1 MIFRYFSRMKLVLFI
16 LYLFPPILFGQLI
29 TNTSLS
35 PTALIQNVL
44 LGNGVTISNITYSG
58 NVSAIGQFNAS
69 GTNLGITEGIIIT
82 TGTVLNNNNGPQGPN
97 NQEDSGIDN
106 NAGGNGILNNL
117 VGAQTYNAATLE
129 FDFVAVGDQVS
140 FRYVFASEE
149 YLEYVGSDFNDVF
162 GLFISG
168 PGISGNQN
176 IARLQ
181 NNTVVSINNVN
192 NSNNSAYF
200 VYNGDGNN
208 SPYNSSNQYIQYDGF
223 TKVLVAQSTVQCGQK
238 YHLTIAIADV
248 GDGILDS
255 GIFLEAQSL
264 ESNAPYTSEYSISQ
278 MLFGADNIVA
288 EGCTSANV
296 VVTREDTSEPVTFPI
311 VVQGTASE
319 GIDYQNIPNNITFD
333 AGQSQFSFNFDILSD
348 NLTEGTETIDIILM
362 LVNECLQLEPDTIH
376 IEIRNV
382 EPISVNLL
390 SDSLNC
396 GPGEIIIIEPIV
408 TGGIEPYTY
417 LWSTNETTASINVS
431 PPSTEIFSV
440 TVFESCLNT
449 SDTDD
454 AEIFVANIPPISI
467 QPIPDIEK
475 LCPNSPDFLTA
486 IAIGGSGNY
495 SYQWKNGNQLLRN
508 TDTVTLAPLETTV
521 YTVYATDACGLQTSI
536 PVNFIVTTPL
546 LIPAITKPDPIC
558 PGDSALITAS
568 ATLGLGQ
575 YSYNWELMDENTSS
589 IYVSPLKTKT
599 YRVFV
604 SDECQSYSVPIST
617 TVTVFDPVANFSFAT
632 SDLETGSAIQLM
644 DNSLNAV
651 TYYWDLGNGEIS
663 TEKDP
668 VTVYNEVGTYMVKLV
683 IIDELGCTDS
693 ITKPID
699 IGYILYIP
707 NTFTPDGN
715 KFNNEFFSFSINID
729 VLSFEIF
736 NRWGEIVYE
745 TENTNRFKWDGTY
758 KDNPCPDGTYTY
770 RIRYVTPSREEKIF
784 LGHVNLL
791 R

>member
-1 MIFRYFSRMKLVLFI
+1 M
-16 LYLFPPILFGQLI
+16 PPA
-29 TNTSLS
+29 
-35 PTALIQNVL
+35 ALIQNVL
-44 LGNGVTISNITYSG
+44 LGNGVTISNVTYTG
-58 NVSAIGQFNAS
+58 KINAIGQFNAS
-69 GTNLGITEGIIIT
+69 GTNLGITDGIIIT
-82 TGTVLNNNNGPQGPN
+82 TGTILNNSNGPQGPN
-97 NQEDSGIDN
+97 DQEDSGIDN
-106 NAGGNGILNNL
+106 NAGGSSILTNL
-117 VGAQTYNAATLE
+117 VGGQTYNAATLE

-168 PGISGNQN
+168 PNISGNQN
-176 IARLQ
+176 IARLP

-192 NSNNSAYF
+192 NTSNSAYY

-223 TKVLVAQSTVQCGQK
+223 TKVLVAQSNVQCGQK

-264 ESNAPYTSEYSISQ
+264 ESNAPYTSDYSISQ
-278 MLFGADNIVA
+278 MHFGADDIVA

-296 VVTREDTSEPVTFPI
+296 VVTREDTSGPITFPI
-311 VVQGTASE
+311 VVQGSATE
-319 GIDYQNIPNNITFD
+319 GVDYQNIPNNITFN

-348 NLTEGTETIDIILM
+348 GLSEGTETIDIILM
-362 LVNECLQLEPDTIH
+362 LVNECLQLDPDTIH
-376 IEIRNV
+376 LEIRNV
-382 EPISVNLL
+382 EPINVTLPP
-390 SDSLNC
+390 DSLNC
-396 GPGEIIIIEPIV
+396 GPGEIITIEPIV

-431 PPSTEIFSV
+431 PPSTQTFSV
-440 TVFESCLNT
+440 TVSESCLNT

-454 AEIFVANIPPISI
+454 AEIFVANIPPITI
-467 QPIPDIEK
+467 QPIPDVVK

-486 IAIGGSGNY
+486 IASGGSGNY
-495 SYQWKNGNQLLRN
+495 TYQWKNGNQLLRN
-508 TDTVTLAPLETTV
+508 TDTITLAPLETTV
-521 YTVYATDACGLQTSI
+521 YTVNATDACGLQTSI
-536 PVNFIVTTPL
+536 SVNFIVTTPL
-546 LIPAITKPDPIC
+546 LIPAITTPNPIC

-599 YRVFV
+599 YRVFI

-651 TYYWDLGNGEIS
+651 SYYWELGNGETS

-668 VTVYNEVGTYMVKLV
+668 VTVYNEVGTYYVKLV

-715 KFNNEFFSFSINID
+715 KYNNEFFSFSINID
-729 VLSFEIF
+729 VLSFEIY

-745 TENTNRFKWDGTY
+745 TENSNRFRWDGTY
-758 KDNPCPDGTYTY
+758 KGKPCPDGTYTY
-770 RIRYVTPSREEKIF
+770 RIRYITPSREEKVF